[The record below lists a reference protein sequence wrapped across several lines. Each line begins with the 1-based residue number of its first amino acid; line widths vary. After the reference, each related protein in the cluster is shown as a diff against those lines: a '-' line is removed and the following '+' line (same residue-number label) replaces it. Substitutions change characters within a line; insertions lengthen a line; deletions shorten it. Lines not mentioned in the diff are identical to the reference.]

1 MELAEI
7 KNAGNIYPVASLDI
21 YEDFTMAKPL
31 GYYANFS
38 PGDESA
44 LDELRD
50 MFGESL
56 EKLTSKEKFFLIAAI
71 AAQQSHDLK
80 GMISPAVHAVI
91 AGICVEKEKTDLTG
105 LLAALI
111 DYAKP
116 TVHNT

>member
-1 MELAEI
+1 M
-7 KNAGNIYPVASLDI
+7 P
-21 YEDFTMAKPL
+21 KPL
-31 GYYANFS
+31 GYYVDFS
-38 PGDESA
+38 PGDESV

-50 MFGESL
+50 MFGEYL

-80 GMISPAVHAVI
+80 GMISPAVHA
-91 AGICVEKEKTDLTG
+91 ASGGILCEKDKTDLTG

-116 TVHNT
+116 VHHS

>member
-1 MELAEI
+1 M
-7 KNAGNIYPVASLDI
+7 P
-21 YEDFTMAKPL
+21 KPL

-50 MFGESL
+50 MFGEYL
-56 EKLTSKEKFFLIAAI
+56 EKLTTKEKFFMIAAI
-71 AAQQSHDLK
+71 SAQQSHDLK
-80 GMISPAVHAVI
+80 GMISPTVHA
-91 AGICVEKEKTDLTG
+91 ASGGILCDKDKTDLTG

-116 TVHNT
+116 VHHP